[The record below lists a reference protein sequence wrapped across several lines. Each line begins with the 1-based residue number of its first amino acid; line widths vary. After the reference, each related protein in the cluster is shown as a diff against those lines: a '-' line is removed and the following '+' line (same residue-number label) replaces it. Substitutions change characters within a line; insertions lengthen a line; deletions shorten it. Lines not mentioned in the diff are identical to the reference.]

1 MSARVS
7 LQLIPSCG
15 SVGLGQRAILLNSPV
30 QDEHT
35 DAGCSLVYNGLKVR
49 YFFNFFRKLEGLQS
63 LNNYL
68 HI

>member
-15 SVGLGQRAILLNSPV
+15 FVGLGQCAILFNSPV

-35 DAGCSLVYNGLKVR
+35 DAGCDLVYNGLKVR
-49 YFFNFFRKLEGLQS
+49 YFNFFRKLEGPQS

>member
-1 MSARVS
+1 
-7 LQLIPSCG
+7 LQLIPSCQF
-15 SVGLGQRAILLNSPV
+15 VGLGQCAILFNSPV

-35 DAGCSLVYNGLKVR
+35 DVGCGLVYNGLKVWH
-49 YFFNFFRKLEGLQS
+49 FFNFFRKLEGPQS